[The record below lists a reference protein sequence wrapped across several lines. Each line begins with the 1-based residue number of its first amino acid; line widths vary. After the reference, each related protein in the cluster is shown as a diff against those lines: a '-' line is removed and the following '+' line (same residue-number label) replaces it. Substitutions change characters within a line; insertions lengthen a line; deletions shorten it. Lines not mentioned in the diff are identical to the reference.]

1 MQAQILRCP
10 QHLGLGRLYVC
21 VDFAVP
27 ASEIR
32 DLALLM
38 SDSSRSPSP
47 TDASNSRV
55 VRAAQRVASMA
66 RRLTRGVA
74 VMTAVSAGAG
84 LFLWALLWWP
94 LSGDSVALL
103 GAAATLVFLLGPA
116 TVLAL
121 FYQGLRDLQALPER
135 LAERA
140 ARTAEQSAE
149 AVRATTTD
157 APNSWIGRLWGL
169 VRQIW
174 ALRTVLTENRA
185 LLVRYGAL
193 IRFVTPGFLLLVV
206 AAAGSSLLLVPIA
219 VVAGLVLLVW

>member
-1 MQAQILRCP
+1 VLT
-10 QHLGLGRLYVC
+10 LLYRRPKC
-21 VDFAVP
+21 ETSLSF
-27 ASEIR
+27 
-32 DLALLM
+32 M

-47 TDASNSRV
+47 ADGSNSRLV
-55 VRAAQRVASMA
+55 QAAQRIASIA
-66 RRLTRGVA
+66 RRLMRSVA
-74 VMTAVSAGAG
+74 ALTGGSAAAG
-84 LFLWALLWWP
+84 LLLWALLWWP
-94 LSGDSVALL
+94 LSGNLFSLL
-103 GAAATLVFLLGPA
+103 GAAVTLVFLIGPA
-116 TVLAL
+116 AVLAL

-149 AVRATTTD
+149 AVRTTTTD
-157 APNSWIGRLWGL
+157 APNSWVGRLWGL

-206 AAAGSSLLLVPIA
+206 GAAGVSLLLVPVA
-219 VVAGLVLLVW
+219 VVASLAVLVW